1 MYKVV
6 KLFKDLQDNEYLY
19 NVGDE
24 FPRSGLSVTAERLA
38 ELAGSKNR
46 QRQPL
51 IVLMPDGDL
60 TADETPEDETPEA
73 AEEPQKKK
81 APARKSPAKKAAE
94 KASQ

>member
-6 KLFKDLQDNEYLY
+6 KLFKDLQDNEHLY

-24 FPRSGLSVTAERLA
+24 FPRSGLPVTAERLA

-60 TADETPEDETPEA
+60 TADETTEA

>member
-6 KLFKDLQDNEYLY
+6 KLFKDLQDNEHLY

-24 FPRSGLSVTAERLA
+24 FPRSGLSVTAERLS

-51 IVLMPDGDL
+51 IVLMPDEKPEE
-60 TADETPEDETPEA
+60 ETEEIPEES
-73 AEEPQKKK
+73 QKKK
-81 APARKSPAKKAAE
+81 AATRKTPAKKAAE
-94 KASQ
+94 KDSQ

>member
-6 KLFKDLQDNEYLY
+6 KLFKDLQDNEHLY

-51 IVLMPDGDL
+51 IMLMPDGDL
-60 TADETPEDETPEA
+60 TADETSEA
-73 AEEPQKKK
+73 AKEPQKKK
-81 APARKSPAKKAAE
+81 ATVRKAPAKKAAE

>member
-6 KLFKDLQDNEYLY
+6 KIFKDLQDGEHLY

-24 FPRSGLSVTAERLA
+24 FPRSGLSVAAERLA

-51 IVLMPDGDL
+51 IVFMPEGDL
-60 TADETPEDETPEA
+60 MADEKP
-73 AEEPQKKK
+73 AEETEEIPEESQNKK
-81 APARKSPAKKAAE
+81 AETRKAPAKKAAE

>member
-6 KLFKDLQDNEYLY
+6 KLFKDLQDNEHLY

-24 FPRSGLSVTAERLA
+24 FPRSGLSVTAERLS

-51 IVLMPDGDL
+51 IVLMPDEKPEE
-60 TADETPEDETPEA
+60 ETEKIPEES
-73 AEEPQKKK
+73 QKKK
-81 APARKSPAKKAAE
+81 AVTRKTPAKKAAE
-94 KASQ
+94 KDSQ